1 MYLKLCLNET
11 NYLFQIV
18 FKRQFIIYY
27 FKYLHIS
34 LIRVSS
40 PIEVHNYYIIILSHY
55 CFLVVSR
62 LATRRGQLRRPRSL
76 ETRTVSHIICARVA
90 VCDLEHGNAY
100 CSLLEKRHAMWTES
114 IVGSLL
120 LTPRLNGLALN
131 EATISSLCRCAND
144 SKKFLRFLQ
153 YYEFRNAR
161 CFMGSK

>member
-1 MYLKLCLNET
+1 MYI
-11 NYLFQIV
+11 YLFETL
-18 FKRQFIIYY
+18 FKRQCMKFLLQVSAY
-27 FKYLHIS
+27 F
-34 LIRVSS
+34 LIRVSLV
-40 PIEVHNYYIIILSHY
+40 IEVHNYYTIILSHY
-55 CFLVVSR
+55 CFLVLCR

-131 EATISSLCRCAND
+131 EATISPLCGRAND
-144 SKKFLRFLQ
+144 SKKFHRFLQ
-153 YYEFRNAR
+153 YELWNDF
-161 CFMGSK
+161 CVFSPK